1 MPLLMAE
8 PKLVSGESSLEE
20 LAAVRFKW
28 TIKNFREILNFGGK
42 TIKSPIFFKTNAE
55 EPSSRRSTNPCSFQF
70 TDLCGSQSTNLC
82 GSQSTSSS
90 SPQSNNPAKK
100 VPAFHLEME
109 IPYKSAKMQ
118 CPVYIVNE
126 TGQEFLTKVALERYS
141 PTRVTHTRGAISL
154 LPYIEVSMEPD
165 ASQDVTSS
173 SQDVTS
179 SSRDVT
185 SSSSVDR
192 KKVLTVTLPDSGS
205 LIPDEIKKAMT
216 VTLPD
221 RESFVPDEIKD
232 VLNVAMPAVES
243 FIPDEITI
251 EVKVTFFVLTTSDDP
266 KCIIL

>member
-1 MPLLMAE
+1 MAE

-28 TIKNFREILNFGGK
+28 KIKNFKEILNFGGK
-42 TIKSPIFFKTNAE
+42 TVKSPIFFKTDAE
-55 EPSSRRSTNPCSFQF
+55 EPSSRRSTNPCNFQF
-70 TDLCGSQSTNLC
+70 TDLCGSQSTNP
-82 GSQSTSSS
+82 SSRQSNNPSIR
-90 SPQSNNPAKK
+90 QSNNPAKK

-126 TGQEFLTKVALERYS
+126 TGQDFLTKVALERYS

-154 LPYIEVSMEPD
+154 LPYIEVSMEAD
-165 ASQDVTSS
+165 ASQDVT
-173 SQDVTS
+173 

-185 SSSSVDR
+185 SSSSSSFVDR

-205 LIPDEIKKAMT
+205 LIPDEIRKAMT

-221 RESFVPDEIKD
+221 RESFVPDDIKE
-232 VLNVAMPAVES
+232 VLNVAMPDIDS
-243 FIPDEITI
+243 FIPDEITL
-251 EVKVTFFVLTTSDDP
+251 EVKVTFFVLTTTDDP

>member
-1 MPLLMAE
+1 MAE
-8 PKLVSGESSLEE
+8 PILISGESSLEE
-20 LAAVRFKW
+20 LGAVRFAW
-28 TIKNFREILNFGGK
+28 TIKNFKEILNFGGK
-42 TIKSPIFFKTNAE
+42 TVKSPIFFKTDAE
-55 EPSSRRSTNPCSFQF
+55 EPSSHRSTNPCNFQF
-70 TDLCGSQSTNLC
+70 TDLCGSQSTNP
-82 GSQSTSSS
+82 SIRQSA
-90 SPQSNNPAKK
+90 NPAKK

-109 IPYKSAKMQ
+109 IPYKSAKTQ

-154 LPYIEVSMEPD
+154 LPYIEVSMEAD
-165 ASQDVTSS
+165 E
-173 SQDVTS
+173 
-179 SSRDVT
+179 SRDVT

-205 LIPDEIKKAMT
+205 LIPDEIRKAMT

-221 RESFVPDEIKD
+221 RESFIPDEIKE
-232 VLNVAMPAVES
+232 VLNVAMPDVES

-251 EVKVTFFVLTTSDDP
+251 EVKVTFFVLTTTDDP

>member
-20 LAAVRFKW
+20 LAVVRFKW
-28 TIKNFREILNFGGK
+28 TIKNFKEILNFGGK
-42 TIKSPIFFKTNAE
+42 TVKSPIFFKTNAD
-55 EPSSRRSTNPCSFQF
+55 EPSSRRSTNPCNFQF
-70 TDLCGSQSTNLC
+70 TDLCGSQSTNP
-82 GSQSTSSS
+82 SIRQSNNPSIR
-90 SPQSNNPAKK
+90 QSNNPAKK

-126 TGQEFLTKVALERYS
+126 TGQEFLTKVTLERYS

-154 LPYIEVSMEPD
+154 LPYIEVSMEAD
-165 ASQDVTSS
+165 A
-173 SQDVTS
+173 
-179 SSRDVT
+179 SRDVT

-192 KKVLTVTLPDSGS
+192 KKVLTVKLPDSGS

-221 RESFVPDEIKD
+221 RESFVPDEIKE
-232 VLNVAMPAVES
+232 VLNVAMPDVES
-243 FIPDEITI
+243 FIPDEITL
-251 EVKVTFFVLTTSDDP
+251 EVKVTFFVVTTTDDP

>member
-1 MPLLMAE
+1 MADW
-8 PKLVSGESSLEE
+8 PILISGESSLEE
-20 LAAVRFKW
+20 LADVRFKW
-28 TIKNFREILNFGGK
+28 TIKNFKEILNFGGK
-42 TIKSPIFFKTNAE
+42 TVKSPIFFKTNADDD
-55 EPSSRRSTNPCSFQF
+55 EPSSLRSTNPCSFQ
-70 TDLCGSQSTNLC
+70 
-82 GSQSTSSS
+82 
-90 SPQSNNPAKK
+90 SNNPSIRQSANPANK

-109 IPYKSAKMQ
+109 IPYKSAKTQ
-118 CPVYIVNE
+118 CPIYIVNE

-154 LPYIEVSMEPD
+154 LPYIEVSMEAD

-192 KKVLTVTLPDSGS
+192 KKVLTVKLPDSGS

-216 VTLPD
+216 VTMPD
-221 RESFVPDEIKD
+221 VDSFIPDDIKD

-243 FIPDEITI
+243 FIPDEITL
-251 EVKVTFFVLTTSDDP
+251 EVKVTFFALTTSDDP
-266 KCIIL
+266 KWIIL

>member
-1 MPLLMAE
+1 M
-8 PKLVSGESSLEE
+8 K
-20 LAAVRFKW
+20 
-28 TIKNFREILNFGGK
+28 
-42 TIKSPIFFKTNAE
+42 
-55 EPSSRRSTNPCSFQF
+55 
-70 TDLCGSQSTNLC
+70 
-82 GSQSTSSS
+82 
-90 SPQSNNPAKK
+90 
-100 VPAFHLEME
+100 
-109 IPYKSAKMQ
+109 

-173 SQDVTS
+173 SRDVTS
-179 SSRDVT
+179 SSRGVT
-185 SSSSVDR
+185 SSSVDR

-216 VTLPD
+216 VKLPD
-221 RESFVPDEIKD
+221 RESFVPDDIKE
-232 VLNVAMPAVES
+232 VLNVAMPDVDS

-251 EVKVTFFVLTTSDDP
+251 EIKVTFFVLTTSDDP